1 MGFKPLFKFVN
12 DKGLKIINLDAEA
25 DGSDEEFQFK
35 GEDEHVPEEFETP
48 PESVEN
54 SEDDDDDDDDD
65 DDADKSPKK
74 SKKKKRAASQSP
86 SGSERAKKA
95 KTEVED

>member
-65 DDADKSPKK
+65 DADKSPKK